1 MVISGYK
8 KTGGAGVLW
17 KVVLSFDEPVD
28 VEGIT
33 VLHGAGFQFLRTP
46 PGDYC
51 AAFDHIT
58 KRPRNRDDF
67 CICVGVNVNL
77 NRKAVY
83 IRSLL
88 QVVLWITVNVLPD
101 RIGIDNFIK
110 MLAEGVQPYGR
121 FSQQGANL
129 LAGCTNFK
137 NRRYHAL
144 VPFFTA
150 CLIARS
156 IAFSISSAKT
166 LMTGPSIPFI
176 AGRMIGRA
184 AACSVPNSSIRQY
197 QVSPPGFPLSPAV
210 L

>member
-8 KTGGAGVLW
+8 KTGCAGVLW

-33 VLHGAGFQFLRTP
+33 VLHGTGLQLLRTP
-46 PGDYC
+46 SGDYC
-51 AAFDHIT
+51 AAFDRIAN
-58 KRPRNRDDF
+58 RPRNRDDF
-67 CICVGVNVNL
+67 SICVGVNVNL

-129 LAGCTNFK
+129 PLAAQTLKTG
-137 NRRYHAL
+137 AIML
-144 VPFFTA
+144 WSPFS
-150 CLIARS
+150 R
-156 IAFSISSAKT
+156 
-166 LMTGPSIPFI
+166 
-176 AGRMIGRA
+176 
-184 AACSVPNSSIRQY
+184 
-197 QVSPPGFPLSPAV
+197 PA
-210 L
+210 